1 MTTLAAVVDPFA
13 THARL
18 LNVFEEALQAHQATW
33 SAWPEALRSSCAYV
47 LGTGGKRVRP
57 VVCLMAAEAC
67 GAPLAA
73 ALPFALAVELIHT
86 YSLVHDDL
94 PSMDDDDLRRGQPTC
109 HRKFGEA
116 QAILTGDALLT
127 EAFVVLGNTRASP
140 TQVAL
145 LATAAGGGGMVGG
158 QVLDID
164 PSPVPDCDALEH
176 LHRLKTGALLRA
188 AVLGGGLAAGAN
200 EDALAALSR
209 YGAALGLLFQITD
222 DLLDATQDAD
232 AGNRSYLDHVDAE
245 TLRARGAA
253 VSTEAREAARSL
265 GAGGEA
271 MALFADAILTRRS

>member
-1 MTTLAAVVDPFA
+1 MSTVDPYA

-18 LNVFEEALQAHQATW
+18 LGRFESALAAHQQSWVST
-33 SAWPEALRSSCAYV
+33 WPERLRASCAYA

-67 GAPLAA
+67 GADADV

-94 PSMDDDDLRRGQPTC
+94 PSMDDDDVRRGQPTC
-109 HRKFGEA
+109 HKKFGEA

-127 EAFVVLGNTRASP
+127 EAFAVLGGAGASAA
-140 TQVAL
+140 QVAL
-145 LATAAGGGGMVGG
+145 LGTAAGGGGMVGG

-164 PSPVPDCDALEH
+164 EAPVRDTDALEH

-188 AVLGGGLAAGAN
+188 SVLGGGLAAGAN
-200 EDALAALSR
+200 ADAQAALSR

-222 DLLDATQDAD
+222 DLLDAAQDAD
-232 AGNRSYLDHVDAE
+232 AGNRSYLNYTDPE
-245 TLRARGAA
+245 TLRVRALAVAA
-253 VSTEAREAARSL
+253 DAGEAARAL
-265 GAGGEA
+265 GPAGEA
-271 MALFADAILTRRS
+271 LAQFAQAILNRKS

>member
-1 MTTLAAVVDPFA
+1 MTPVAASVEPFA

-18 LNVFEEALQAHQATW
+18 LDAFEEALRAHLATW
-33 SAWPEALRSSCAYV
+33 ANWPEALRISCAYA

-67 GAPLAA
+67 GAPLAT

-127 EAFVVLGNTRASP
+127 EAFVVLGDARAAP
-140 TQVAL
+140 AQVAL

-164 PSPVPDCDALEH
+164 PRPVTDCDALEH

-188 AVLGGGLAAGAN
+188 AVLGGGLAGGAN
-200 EDALAALSR
+200 ASAQAALSR

-232 AGNRSYLDHVDAE
+232 AGNRSYLDHLDVD
-245 TLRARGAA
+245 TLRARGVA
-253 VSTEAREAARSL
+253 VATEARDAARSL

-271 MALFADAILTRRS
+271 MALFADAILTRKS